1 MWIPQEL
8 IDNPELDWVN
18 KILLAEIQSL
28 DKLPK
33 GCYMS
38 NNAISI
44 FLGIN
49 RSSVIRRLN
58 FLVENGYITTKNKYD
73 SNRCIGRI
81 ITPTNKIVV
90 AQATNGSRKGD
101 HSGRSGDNGGRKKS
115 MLVVATATEV
125 VAKQDP
131 IKPLTNSV
139 MKSLTNSLTNSVT
152 NTETLSLFGVA
163 FTEQELEEEK
173 KYRNIK

>member
-33 GCYMS
+33 GCFIS

-58 FLVENGYITTKNKYD
+58 FLVDNGYITTKNKYE
-73 SNRCIGRI
+73 NKRCIGRI
-81 ITPTNKIVV
+81 IIPTNKVVV
-90 AQATNGSRKGD
+90 AQKTISSSTGD
-101 HSGRSGDNGGRKKS
+101 HSGRNGDNGGRKKNT
-115 MLVVATATEV
+115 LVVATATEV

-131 IKPLTNSV
+131 IRTEISSV
-139 MKSLTNSLTNSVT
+139 MKSVMNPLTNSVT
-152 NTETLSLFGVA
+152 NTESLSSFGVA
-163 FTEQELEEEK
+163 FTEKELEEEK